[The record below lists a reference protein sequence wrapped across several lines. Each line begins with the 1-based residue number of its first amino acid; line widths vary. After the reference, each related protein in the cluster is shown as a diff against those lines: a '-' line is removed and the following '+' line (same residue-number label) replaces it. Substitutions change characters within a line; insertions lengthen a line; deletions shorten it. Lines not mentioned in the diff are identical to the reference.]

1 MANSIRIG
9 DLLFDESTGEVFRLN
24 EGGPELV
31 GRLAP
36 QPAELLSLMVANH
49 PEITCHETIREKLW
63 PGLSVD
69 FEKSMHFCVRKIRSA
84 LGDSASAPKYIQTI
98 PRRGYRFVEHVQIEA
113 LDAASGLSPPGD
125 SGGKMVTE
133 LANTNRRRQETAGPR
148 ESLAE
153 ATNEPHFQPQ
163 RRKGTWRRWRSVAV
177 PAVICL
183 TFLLA
188 IQRGHL
194 GRTVDRPLRVAVM
207 TFEPAE
213 AASDLSLRNDIAE
226 ALVERLTNSGR
237 LDVHVIG
244 PTTTSAFDGDQKRLD
259 DLIDE
264 YDLDFLINGRFFTD
278 SPGKLLAEVIR
289 AEDRAHVWVHQMD
302 PAGDHDAAA
311 NEVAAGFFNAVSN
324 STN

>member
-1 MANSIRIG
+1 
-9 DLLFDESTGEVFRLN
+9 
-24 EGGPELV
+24 
-31 GRLAP
+31 
-36 QPAELLSLMVANH
+36 
-49 PEITCHETIREKLW
+49 
-63 PGLSVD
+63 
-69 FEKSMHFCVRKIRSA
+69 
-84 LGDSASAPKYIQTI
+84 
-98 PRRGYRFVEHVQIEA
+98 
-113 LDAASGLSPPGD
+113 
-125 SGGKMVTE
+125 
-133 LANTNRRRQETAGPR
+133 
-148 ESLAE
+148 
-153 ATNEPHFQPQ
+153 
-163 RRKGTWRRWRSVAV
+163 
-177 PAVICL
+177 
-183 TFLLA
+183 
-188 IQRGHL
+188 
-194 GRTVDRPLRVAVM
+194 M

-311 NEVAAGFFNAVSN
+311 G
-324 STN
+324 